1 MVPWRDA
8 KQPPGMDPGA
18 EGGGPGLWCPT
29 GKASVSVTAVGV
41 SLPAVP
47 QQGKQ
52 RRRSGGEI
60 SYHGLV

>member
-1 MVPWRDA
+1 
-8 KQPPGMDPGA
+8 MDPGA

-29 GKASVSVTAVGV
+29 GKASVSVTAVVGV

-60 SYHGLV
+60 SYRGLV

>member
-1 MVPWRDA
+1 MV
-8 KQPPGMDPGA
+8 PGA